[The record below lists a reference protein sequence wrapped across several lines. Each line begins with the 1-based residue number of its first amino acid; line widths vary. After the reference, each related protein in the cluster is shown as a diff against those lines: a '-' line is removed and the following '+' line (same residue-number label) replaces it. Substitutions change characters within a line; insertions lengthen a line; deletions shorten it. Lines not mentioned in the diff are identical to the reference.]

1 MEGATGHTGD
11 VPVPPSLVD
20 RDGAL
25 LVIAARTGQ
34 QLATRRLAPM
44 GLTVQLCGVLNR
56 LAVGPISQHELG
68 EQLGIDRTTMVELI
82 DDLEARGVVVRQR
95 NPADRRSYS
104 IQLTPKGRTVQ
115 KRAAKAFDLAAD
127 EFFAPLKAG
136 ERHALAGMMRRLIAS
151 ADEKLGKGPPSESR

>member
-1 MEGATGHTGD
+1 M
-11 VPVPPSLVD
+11 PVPPSLVD

-25 LVIAARTGQ
+25 LVIAARAGQ

-44 GLTVQLCGVLNR
+44 GLSVQLCGVLNR

-82 DDLEARGVVVRQR
+82 DDLEAKNVVVRQR

-115 KRAAKAFDLAAD
+115 KRAATAFDSAAD
-127 EFFAPLKAG
+127 EFFAPLGPG
-136 ERHALAGMMRRLIAS
+136 ERRVLGDMMRRLIAS
-151 ADEKLGKGPPSESR
+151 ADEKLQA

>member
-1 MEGATGHTGD
+1 MRVCIGHNGHM
-11 VPVPPSLVD
+11 PVPPSLVD

-68 EQLGIDRTTMVELI
+68 QQLGIDRTTMVELI
-82 DDLEARGVVVRQR
+82 DDLEAKGVVVRQR
-95 NPADRRSYS
+95 NPADRRAYS
-104 IQLTPKGRTVQ
+104 IQLTPRGRTVQ
-115 KRAAKAFDLAAD
+115 KRAATAFDAAAA
-127 EFFAPLKAG
+127 EFFAPLEPA
-136 ERHALAGMMRRLIAS
+136 ERRILGDMMRRLIAS
-151 ADEKLGKGPPSESR
+151 ADEKLRS